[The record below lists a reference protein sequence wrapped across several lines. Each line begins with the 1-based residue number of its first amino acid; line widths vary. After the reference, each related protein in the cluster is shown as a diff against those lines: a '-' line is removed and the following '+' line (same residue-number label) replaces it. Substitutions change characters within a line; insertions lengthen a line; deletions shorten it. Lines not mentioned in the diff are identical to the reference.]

1 MAEKRNIIL
10 FGSMILLTLSYWLSA
25 SLLIG
30 EKPFEIRVLEE
41 EQQELNENLI
51 SAQILASQ
59 LDRVFTL
66 FQENLALSKADS
78 LADDASLPFLN
89 NLTDMLEELD
99 IKLLGIKP
107 KPRIDKI
114 TYFKAPYIITLE
126 CSYDQFGKF
135 LSEIERSPRLIT
147 IDEFEVKNGIERIKA
162 NTNEDKLIYQEFV
175 VNLSTITL
183 VKSKSKASLSQIFL
197 TLSHPPQPR
206 RLSVLLSP
214 IATVVLMCELR

>member
-10 FGSMILLTLSYWLSA
+10 FGALILLTISYWVSA
-25 SLLIG
+25 SVLIG

-66 FQENLALSKADS
+66 FQENLALSKSDS
-78 LADDASLPFLN
+78 LADEANLPFLN
-89 NLTDMLEELD
+89 NLTDMLDGLE

-107 KPRIDKI
+107 KPRVDKI
-114 TYFKAPYIITLE
+114 TYFKAPYLITLE
-126 CSYDQFGKF
+126 CTFDQFGKF
-135 LSEIERSPRLIT
+135 LSEVERSPRLISV
-147 IDEFEVKNGIERIKA
+147 DEFEVKNGIERIKA
-162 NTNEDKLIYQEFV
+162 NTEEDKLMEQEFV

-183 VKSKSKASLSQIFL
+183 VKSKSKVSS
-197 TLSHPPQPR
+197 
-206 RLSVLLSP
+206 
-214 IATVVLMCELR
+214 

>member
-10 FGSMILLTLSYWLSA
+10 FGCLIVLSLSYWLSA
-25 SLLIG
+25 SFLIG

-89 NLTDMLEELD
+89 NLTDMLEDLD

-135 LSEIERSPRLIT
+135 LTEIERSPRLIT

-162 NTNEDKLIYQEFV
+162 NTDEERLLFQEFV

-183 VKSKSKASLSQIFL
+183 VKSKNKAVS
-197 TLSHPPQPR
+197 
-206 RLSVLLSP
+206 
-214 IATVVLMCELR
+214 

>member
-10 FGSMILLTLSYWLSA
+10 FGCLVVLTLTYWVSA
-25 SLLIG
+25 SFLIG
-30 EKPFEIRVLEE
+30 DKPFEIRVLEE

-89 NLTDMLEELD
+89 NLTDILEDLD

-107 KPRIDKI
+107 KTRIDKI
-114 TYFKAPYIITLE
+114 TYFRAPYVITLE

-135 LSEIERSPRLIT
+135 LTEIERSPRLIT

-162 NTNEDKLIYQEFV
+162 NTEEERLVYQEFV

-183 VKSKSKASLSQIFL
+183 VKSKNKAVS
-197 TLSHPPQPR
+197 
-206 RLSVLLSP
+206 
-214 IATVVLMCELR
+214 

>member
-10 FGSMILLTLSYWLSA
+10 FGCLIVLTLSYWLSA
-25 SLLIG
+25 SFLIG

-41 EQQELNENLI
+41 EQKELNENLI

-89 NLTDMLEELD
+89 NLTDMLEVLD
-99 IKLLGIKP
+99 IRLLGIKP
-107 KPRIDKI
+107 KQRIDKI
-114 TYFKAPYIITLE
+114 TYFKAPYIVTLE
-126 CSYDQFGKF
+126 CTYNQFGKF

-162 NTNEDKLIYQEFV
+162 NTAEERLIFQEFV
-175 VNLSTITL
+175 VSLSTITL
-183 VKSKSKASLSQIFL
+183 VKSKNKAIS
-197 TLSHPPQPR
+197 
-206 RLSVLLSP
+206 
-214 IATVVLMCELR
+214 

>member
-10 FGSMILLTLSYWLSA
+10 FGSMILLTLSYWVSA

-183 VKSKSKASLSQIFL
+183 VKSKSK
-197 TLSHPPQPR
+197 
-206 RLSVLLSP
+206 
-214 IATVVLMCELR
+214 VVS

>member
-1 MAEKRNIIL
+1 MAEKRNIVL
-10 FGSMILLTLSYWLSA
+10 FGCLIVLSLSFWLSA
-25 SLLIG
+25 SFLIG

-89 NLTDMLEELD
+89 NLTDMLEDLD

-135 LSEIERSPRLIT
+135 LTEIERSPRLIT

-162 NTNEDKLIYQEFV
+162 NTDEERLLFQEFV

-183 VKSKSKASLSQIFL
+183 VKSKNKAVS
-197 TLSHPPQPR
+197 
-206 RLSVLLSP
+206 
-214 IATVVLMCELR
+214 

>member
-10 FGSMILLTLSYWLSA
+10 FGTLIFLTISYWVSA
-25 SLLIG
+25 LVLIG

-66 FQENLALSKADS
+66 FQENLALSKSDT
-78 LADDASLPFLN
+78 LADDANRPFLN
-89 NLTDMLEELD
+89 NLTDILDELE

-107 KPRIDKI
+107 KPRVDKI
-114 TYFKAPYIITLE
+114 TYFKAPYLITLE
-126 CSYDQFGKF
+126 CTFDQFGKF
-135 LSEIERSPRLIT
+135 LSEVERSPRSISV
-147 IDEFEVKNGIERIKA
+147 DEFEVKNGIERIKA
-162 NTNEDKLIYQEFV
+162 NTEEVKLMEQEFV

-183 VKSKSKASLSQIFL
+183 VISKSKVSS
-197 TLSHPPQPR
+197 
-206 RLSVLLSP
+206 
-214 IATVVLMCELR
+214 

>member
-1 MAEKRNIIL
+1 MAEKRNIAL
-10 FGSMILLTLSYWLSA
+10 FGCLIVLSLSYWLSA
-25 SLLIG
+25 SFLIG

-89 NLTDMLEELD
+89 NLTDMLEDLD

-135 LSEIERSPRLIT
+135 LTEIERSPRLIT

-162 NTNEDKLIYQEFV
+162 NTDEERLLFQEFV

-183 VKSKSKASLSQIFL
+183 VKSKNKAVS
-197 TLSHPPQPR
+197 
-206 RLSVLLSP
+206 
-214 IATVVLMCELR
+214 

>member
-10 FGSMILLTLSYWLSA
+10 FGCLIVLTLTYWVSA
-25 SLLIG
+25 SFLIG
-30 EKPFEIRVLEE
+30 DKPFEIRVLEE

-89 NLTDMLEELD
+89 NLTDILEDLD

-107 KPRIDKI
+107 KTRIDKI
-114 TYFKAPYIITLE
+114 TYFRAPYVITLE

-135 LSEIERSPRLIT
+135 LTEIERSPRLIT

-162 NTNEDKLIYQEFV
+162 NTEEERLVYQEFV

-183 VKSKSKASLSQIFL
+183 VKSKNKAVS
-197 TLSHPPQPR
+197 
-206 RLSVLLSP
+206 
-214 IATVVLMCELR
+214 

>member
-10 FGSMILLTLSYWLSA
+10 FGCLIVLSLSYWLSA
-25 SLLIG
+25 SFLIG
-30 EKPFEIRVLEE
+30 EKPFEIRILEE

-89 NLTDMLEELD
+89 NLTDMLEDLD

-135 LSEIERSPRLIT
+135 LTEIERSPRLIT

-162 NTNEDKLIYQEFV
+162 NTDEERLLFQEFV

-183 VKSKSKASLSQIFL
+183 VKSKNKAVS
-197 TLSHPPQPR
+197 
-206 RLSVLLSP
+206 
-214 IATVVLMCELR
+214 

>member
-10 FGSMILLTLSYWLSA
+10 FGALVLLTLSYWVSA
-25 SLLIG
+25 SVLIG

-66 FQENLALSKADS
+66 FQENLALSKSDS
-78 LADDASLPFLN
+78 LADDANLPFLN
-89 NLTDMLEELD
+89 NLTDMLDELE

-107 KPRIDKI
+107 KPRVDKI
-114 TYFKAPYIITLE
+114 TYFKAPYLITLE
-126 CSYDQFGKF
+126 CTFDQFGKF
-135 LSEIERSPRLIT
+135 LSELERSPRLIT
-147 IDEFEVKNGIERIKA
+147 LDEFEVKNGIERIKA
-162 NTNEDKLIYQEFV
+162 NTEEEKLMEQEFV

-183 VKSKSKASLSQIFL
+183 VKSKSKVSS
-197 TLSHPPQPR
+197 
-206 RLSVLLSP
+206 
-214 IATVVLMCELR
+214 

>member
-1 MAEKRNIIL
+1 MAEKRNIVL
-10 FGSMILLTLSYWLSA
+10 FGCLIVLSLSYWLSA
-25 SLLIG
+25 SFLIG

-89 NLTDMLEELD
+89 NLTDMLEDLD

-107 KPRIDKI
+107 KPLIDKI

-135 LSEIERSPRLIT
+135 LTEIERSPRLIT

-162 NTNEDKLIYQEFV
+162 NTDEERLLFQEFV
-175 VNLSTITL
+175 VSLSTITL
-183 VKSKSKASLSQIFL
+183 VKSKNKALS
-197 TLSHPPQPR
+197 
-206 RLSVLLSP
+206 
-214 IATVVLMCELR
+214 

>member
-1 MAEKRNIIL
+1 MAEKRNIVL
-10 FGSMILLTLSYWLSA
+10 FGCLIVLSLSYWLSA
-25 SLLIG
+25 SFLIG
-30 EKPFEIRVLEE
+30 EKPFDIRVLEE

-66 FQENLALSKADS
+66 FQENLGLSKADS

-89 NLTDMLEELD
+89 NLTDMLEDLD

-135 LSEIERSPRLIT
+135 LTEIERSPRLIT

-162 NTNEDKLIYQEFV
+162 NTDEERLLFQEFV

-183 VKSKSKASLSQIFL
+183 VKSKNKAVS
-197 TLSHPPQPR
+197 
-206 RLSVLLSP
+206 
-214 IATVVLMCELR
+214 

>member
-10 FGSMILLTLSYWLSA
+10 FGCLIVLSISYWLSA
-25 SLLIG
+25 SFLIG

-89 NLTDMLEELD
+89 NLTDMLEDLD

-135 LSEIERSPRLIT
+135 LTEIERSPRLIT

-162 NTNEDKLIYQEFV
+162 NTDEERLLFQEFV

-183 VKSKSKASLSQIFL
+183 VKSKNKAVS
-197 TLSHPPQPR
+197 
-206 RLSVLLSP
+206 
-214 IATVVLMCELR
+214 